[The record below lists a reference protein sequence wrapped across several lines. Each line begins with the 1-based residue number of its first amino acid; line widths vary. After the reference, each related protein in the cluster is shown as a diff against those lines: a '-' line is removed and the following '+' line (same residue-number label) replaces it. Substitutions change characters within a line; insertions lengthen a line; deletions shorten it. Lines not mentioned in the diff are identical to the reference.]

1 MNNEIQ
7 KIKDN
12 LDCFTVLIHKN
23 IYHQGHGNISCPL
36 GTHEDKNPSFSIYDN
51 GKRFK
56 CFSCGKQGDAIDL
69 YHFLSGKD
77 GQPDKETIEAC
88 KKLAG
93 VTDLSKNSSGK
104 PKIEEH
110 IADYDYYTTQGVF
123 VYQKRYFRMTDG
135 SKITPYRSKDDT
147 GNWINGLNGK
157 AQTLFRQE
165 VWYKQLD
172 KNLLHAEGEG
182 DILYAESLGFLAT
195 TSGGAESWKDSFK
208 TKYTDRDV
216 IILQDNDEPGKKYAE
231 QVAVSIFK
239 KANSVKL
246 IPPFEGDKKGFDLKD
261 WGLQLEAEGMT
272 KEQIAEKLKQIIDST
287 EPLTL
292 SGIEKIKGS
301 ESYKEPKDHRQDT
314 SPVNGQKGGKPPIT
328 KDISDAFVEMYQ
340 DENSRFLFARH
351 RGQWYKYQD
360 NHYQSL
366 SDEDLNSVVM
376 EFLRNNYPKNA
387 AKNMLINVNVNLGAS
402 DLGGIPSGWNM
413 PCWRNGEEAT
423 GLLIMENGI
432 IDVEKASRLERD
444 AFQGH
449 TVELFSTFAVPYKFD
464 AKATCP
470 MFQNYLE
477 GVQPDPEAREVLQMM
492 AGLSLVPDTSYEVI
506 FILYGE
512 GGTGKTVFLHIL
524 EHLVGKD
531 NFCCLPL
538 NKFIEK
544 HSTHLLTE
552 KLLNIVGDLP
562 TAGNGVNL
570 NQIEGILKDIASG
583 GNIPV
588 ERKNKD
594 PLTAP
599 AIARC
604 VFASNSL
611 PSFADRSDGI
621 WDRLR
626 IIPFNQKFRGSDK
639 QNPNLKYDI
648 VKNELPGVFNW
659 ALEGLNK
666 LRKLRRFPD
675 APDGIKLV
683 QEHRLNCDH
692 EKQFLSEYYETS
704 NGSYVVKS
712 HLYTHYREFCCN
724 NGYHSKNSANF
735 NCEVKRVFPEAFENR
750 KRIHLGNVRLWQ
762 NIKKAS

>member
-12 LDCFTVLIHKN
+12 LDCFTVLMHKN

-51 GKRFK
+51 GKHFK

-110 IADYDYYTTQGVF
+110 IAEYDYYTTQGVF

-135 SKITPYRSKDDT
+135 SKKTPYYSKDKA
-147 GNWINGLNGK
+147 GKWIKGLNGK

-172 KNLLHAEGEG
+172 KNLLHVEGEG
-182 DILYAESLGFLAT
+182 DVLYAESLGFLAT
-195 TSGGAESWKDSFK
+195 TSGGANSWKDSFK
-208 TKYTDRDV
+208 TKYADRDV
-216 IILQDNDEPGKKYAE
+216 IILQDNDKPGKMYAE
-231 QVAVSIFK
+231 QVAVSIFE

-246 IPPFEGDKKGFDLKD
+246 IPAFEGDKKGFDLKD
-261 WGLQLEAEGMT
+261 WGLKLEAGGLS
-272 KEQIAEKLKQIIDST
+272 KEEIAEKLKQIIDLT

-292 SGIEKIKGS
+292 SSIETIKGS
-301 ESYKEPKDHRQDT
+301 ESYKDPTDHRQDT
-314 SPVNGQKGGKPPIT
+314 SPVNGQRGGKDPIT
-328 KDISDAFVEMYQ
+328 KDIADAFAKMHKI
-340 DENSRFLFARH
+340 NGRFLFVRH

-360 NHYQSL
+360 NHYRPL
-366 SDEDLNSVVM
+366 TDEDLNSSIM
-376 EFLRNNYPKNA
+376 AFLRNYYPKNA
-387 AKNMLINVNVNLGAS
+387 SRNMLVNVITNLGAS
-402 DLGGIPSGWNM
+402 DLGGIPSYWNM
-413 PCWRNGEEAT
+413 PCWRNGEDAT
-423 GLLIMENGI
+423 GLLTMENGI
-432 IDVEKASRLERD
+432 INIEKASRQEKD
-444 AFQGH
+444 AFQEH
-449 TVELFSTFAVPYKFD
+449 TVELFSTFAVPYKFEE
-464 AKATCP
+464 KATCP
-470 MFQNYLE
+470 MFQAYLE
-477 GVQPDPEAREVLQMM
+477 GVQPDPKAREVLQMM
-492 AGLSLVPDTSYEVI
+492 AGLSLLPDTSYEVI

-512 GGTGKTVFLHIL
+512 GGTGKTVFLYIL
-524 EHLVGKD
+524 TNLIGKD
-531 NFCCLPL
+531 NVCTLSL
-538 NKFIEK
+538 NKFVEK

-552 KLLNIVGDLP
+552 NLLNIVGDLP

-626 IIPFNQKFRGSDK
+626 IIPFNQKFRDSEK

-648 VKNELPGVFNW
+648 VKNELPGIFNW

-683 QEHRLNCDH
+683 AEHRLNCDH
-692 EKQFLSEYYETS
+692 EKQFLSEYYELS
-704 NGSYVVKS
+704 NGSYVVKAD
-712 HLYTHYREFCCN
+712 LYNHYREFCCN
-724 NGYHSKNSANF
+724 NGYRGKNSANF
-735 NCEVKRVFPEAFENR
+735 NGEVKRIFPETFE
-750 KRIHLGNVRLWQ
+750 KRERVSQGNVRIWR